1 VFSQTKSVY
10 KRKFTPLS
18 QFKQYQIF
26 ISRMKM
32 FNVPNLFT
40 AGNMLCGVFAI
51 ILAFAGRIDIAPYFI
66 FLAAVLDFFDGFLA
80 RILKQQGELGKQLDS
95 LADMISFGLAP
106 GIIMMV
112 VLTFSISKHELLD
125 AYLYMQ
131 NNVQLTSSGIQL
143 AQPESGF
150 IVVMIH
156 KSFSDWMD
164 TLTAMKNVNWLPFVS
179 LIIPFF
185 SMFRLAKFNIDTRQS
200 ESFIGLPTP
209 ANTIFFMAFPL
220 VLTQFGAIAG
230 WEHDLIM
237 WLIQPVVLIP
247 IIVIMSLMLVSELP
261 LFALKF
267 KSFGWKE
274 NEIRYVFLIS
284 CGILIPTLL
293 FWSIPIIVLLYLILS
308 FINNILRKKSNA

>member
-1 VFSQTKSVY
+1 
-10 KRKFTPLS
+10 
-18 QFKQYQIF
+18 
-26 ISRMKM
+26 M
-32 FNVPNLFT
+32 FNIPNLFT

-80 RILKQQGELGKQLDS
+80 RLLKQQGELGKQLDS

-106 GIIMMV
+106 GIIMTIILAIQMDPNLQLSLK
-112 VLTFSISKHELLD
+112 VLPGVKMDIISNAIFLWLRDLAEFRPSSLFPLL
-125 AYLYMQ
+125 
-131 NNVQLTSSGIQL
+131 G
-143 AQPESGF
+143 
-150 IVVMIH
+150 
-156 KSFSDWMD
+156 
-164 TLTAMKNVNWLPFVS
+164 

-220 VLTQFGAIAG
+220 LLTYYATTGS
-230 WEHDLIM
+230 WETRLIFWM
-237 WLIQPVVLIP
+237 IQPMVLIP
-247 IIVIMSLMLVSELP
+247 IIVIMSLLLIAELP

-267 KSFGWKE
+267 KSFKWQG

-293 FWSIPIIVLLYLILS
+293 IWSIPIIVLLYLLLS
-308 FINNILRKKSNA
+308 FIHNTLRKKSNA

>member
-1 VFSQTKSVY
+1 
-10 KRKFTPLS
+10 
-18 QFKQYQIF
+18 
-26 ISRMKM
+26 M
-32 FNVPNLFT
+32 FNIPNLFT

-112 VLTFSISKHELLD
+112 ILISQTVSITGFEELFPIGEYISVNW
-125 AYLYMQ
+125 AVEY
-131 NNVQLTSSGIQL
+131 SGSGVTEAHLAMSIWFNQL
-143 AQPESGF
+143 AEGKIESW
-150 IVVMIH
+150 I
-156 KSFSDWMD
+156 
-164 TLTAMKNVNWLPFVS
+164 PFTG

-185 SMFRLAKFNIDTRQS
+185 SLFRLAKFNIDTRQS

-220 VLTQFGAIAG
+220 LLANYGNSTG
-230 WEHDLIM
+230 WEHDLIL
-237 WLIQPVVLIP
+237 WLVQPMVLIP
-247 IIVIMSLMLVSELP
+247 VIVVMSLMLVSELP

-267 KSFGWKE
+267 KSFKWQG
-274 NEIRYVFLIS
+274 NEIRYIFLIS
-284 CGILIPTLL
+284 CGILIPVLL
-293 FWSIPIIVLLYLILS
+293 FWSIPIIIILYLKLS
-308 FINNILRKKSNA
+308 FINNLLRKKTNA

>member
-1 VFSQTKSVY
+1 
-10 KRKFTPLS
+10 
-18 QFKQYQIF
+18 
-26 ISRMKM
+26 M
-32 FNVPNLFT
+32 FNIPNLFT

-51 ILAFAGRIDIAPYFI
+51 ILAFAGRIDVAPYFI

-106 GIIMMV
+106 GIIVMV
-112 VLTFSISKHELLD
+112 VLVSQVMKVNFEDLIWHGEYVTATIATE
-125 AYLYMQ
+125 
-131 NNVQLTSSGIQL
+131 SSTGSLSQAPIWMAMDDWKNGL
-143 AQPESGF
+143 
-150 IVVMIH
+150 IH
-156 KSFSDWMD
+156 FKDIDF
-164 TLTAMKNVNWLPFVS
+164 LPFAA

-209 ANTIFFMAFPL
+209 ANTIFFMSFPL
-220 VLTQFGAIAG
+220 LLTHYGNTKG

-237 WLIQPVVLIP
+237 WLVQPMVLIP
-247 IIVIMSLMLVSELP
+247 IIVIMSLMLVAELP

-267 KSFGWKE
+267 KSFKWQG
-274 NEIRYVFLIS
+274 NEIRYIFLIS

-293 FWSIPIIVLLYLILS
+293 FWSIPIIILLYLKLS
-308 FINNILRKKSNA
+308 FINNLLRKKSNA

>member
-1 VFSQTKSVY
+1 
-10 KRKFTPLS
+10 
-18 QFKQYQIF
+18 
-26 ISRMKM
+26 MKM
-32 FNVPNLFT
+32 FNIPNLFT
-40 AGNMLCGVFAI
+40 ASNMLCGIFAI

-80 RILKQQGELGKQLDS
+80 RLLKQQGELGKQLDS

-106 GIIMMV
+106 GIMILVILVGQTTMV
-112 VLTFSISKHELLD
+112 D
-125 AYLYMQ
+125 
-131 NNVQLTSSGIQL
+131 
-143 AQPESGF
+143 PESLFWHGEYVTSTTHVE
-150 IVVMIH
+150 VVSGD
-156 KSFSDWMD
+156 SFFSLEM
-164 TLTAMKNVNWLPFVS
+164 LTASLHSWMNSFFEWKNMNWLPFVA

-220 VLTQFGAIAG
+220 LLSKYGGTTG

-247 IIVIMSLMLVSELP
+247 IIVIMSLLLVAELP

-267 KSFGWKE
+267 KSFKWKG
-274 NEIRYVFLIS
+274 NEIRYIFLIS
-284 CGILIPTLL
+284 CGILISTLL
-293 FWSIPIIVLLYLILS
+293 IWSIPIIVLLYLLLS
-308 FINNILRKKSNA
+308 FIQHILRKKSNA

>member
-1 VFSQTKSVY
+1 
-10 KRKFTPLS
+10 
-18 QFKQYQIF
+18 
-26 ISRMKM
+26 MKM
-32 FNVPNLFT
+32 FNIPNLFT
-40 AGNMLCGVFAI
+40 ASNMLCGIFAI

-80 RILKQQGELGKQLDS
+80 RLLKQQGELGKQLDS

-106 GIIMMV
+106 GIIMF
-112 VLTFSISKHELLD
+112 VLIL
-125 AYLYMQ
+125 
-131 NNVQLTSSGIQL
+131 IQQKNIDI
-143 AQPESGF
+143 AQS
-150 IVVMIH
+150 
-156 KSFSDWMD
+156 
-164 TLTAMKNVNWLPFVS
+164 TAMLNLFMNVELYNLVNADLSNKLPFVA

-220 VLTQFGAIAG
+220 LLSKYGGTTG

-247 IIVIMSLMLVSELP
+247 IVVVMSLLLVAELP

-267 KSFGWKE
+267 KSFKWKG
-274 NEIRYVFLIS
+274 NEIRYIFLIS
-284 CGILIPTLL
+284 CGILISTLL
-293 FWSIPIIVLLYLILS
+293 IWSIPIIVLLYLLLS
-308 FINNILRKKSNA
+308 FIQHILRKNRTHEIQS